1 MNNSY
6 ILSVVIP
13 SKNKLIYLS
22 ETIQSLIKEPS
33 FDQIELCIS
42 DNSGSNETK
51 IYCKELANSFVN
63 VKYMTADT
71 SSNLDENINNAVLMA
86 NGKYVWLMG
95 DDDICEINALEK
107 IINKLNDISPAFMIV
122 NSSSFEE
129 SNIIEVSRALNIDK
143 FYSIDD
149 NDQFLVELGSYVTFL
164 SAIVVKKNLWVK
176 FFDSNKI
183 GSYFAHLNNIL
194 SIKIYNEC
202 FYLSNVCVKMRVHSQ
217 TWTAKHFE
225 IWKIKFPEIIWG
237 SHKYSDEAKKKVI
250 SKNLLN
256 TFGVT
261 LSSRAYDR
269 YNFDIFKK
277 VILKNRSVFIFFKFF
292 HFFVAIFPKKLLTY
306 FYILLIKS
314 GLKKSKNN
322 FSSNLALSFLK
333 KKN

>member
-1 MNNSY
+1 MNKSY

-63 VKYMTADT
+63 FKYLPADT

-202 FYLSNVCVKMRVHSQ
+202 FYLSDVCVKMRVHSQ

-225 IWKIKFPEIIWG
+225 IWKINLPKIIWESKG
-237 SHKYSDEAKKKVI
+237 YSKEAKRKVI
-250 SKNLLN
+250 KEFPLN
-256 TFGVT
+256 SFEVT
-261 LSSRAYDR
+261 LSSRAYGR
-269 YNFDIFKK
+269 YNYSIFKNIIMKNNK
-277 VILKNRSVFIFFKFF
+277 VFLYYKIFHLIIAILPRRILSYFFLNMIKFG
-292 HFFVAIFPKKLLTY
+292 IKKY
-306 FYILLIKS
+306 
-314 GLKKSKNN
+314 KNN
-322 FSSNLALSFLK
+322 FSPDLAISLLK
-333 KKN
+333 KD